1 MATKAGLGFLA
12 RQLSSHSFFY
22 GVWSNSFLAHCDIE
36 AIDGWVEA
44 HQTVVELAIA
54 FEDPGLPTGAEAPPN
69 GHGDRTGAVRDR
81 VGALVADSFDR
92 VGVRSLAKNHS
103 WMRLQCGIG
112 AGQFDCASHGR
123 LRLSCRLHGV
133 AVRAGRG

>member
-1 MATKAGLGFLA
+1 MGIRANMAMLTRHPKLQGRQRQPAGGYCIGRMATKAGLGFLA
-12 RQLSSHSFFY
+12 RQLSSHSFFH

-103 WMRLQCGIG
+103 WMRLQ
-112 AGQFDCASHGR
+112 
-123 LRLSCRLHGV
+123 
-133 AVRAGRG
+133 